1 MRDYLEE
8 LLGQL
13 PQGEEEELAAQW
25 LPPSGRWSGWDGA
38 IQDTLGELW
47 EALGGRFQELQ
58 RSTAERAALSSSD
71 ALGETAAFLT
81 AVLEEPREEP
91 TAPERG
97 VPGEKRRAASVW
109 IDTENA
115 GKGQLDIPERQE
127 EARRRPA
134 LLLQVQAL
142 ERASAQLPALVRI
155 GQRDGRPLSIQ
166 QNRGASDTLDG
177 EVFPTFRTAWRQAEG
192 WPGGQDPAQVVDRAF
207 QQDSRRYDRG
217 FSLY

>member
-47 EALGGRFQELQ
+47 EALGGRFQELK

-81 AVLEEPREEP
+81 AVLEGPQRGP
-91 TAPERG
+91 NAPG
-97 VPGEKRRAASVW
+97 WMPPGEERRAVSPQTDMGNTEEERL
-109 IDTENA
+109 DT
-115 GKGQLDIPERQE
+115 PERQE

-134 LLLQVQAL
+134 LLLQVRGVAVGVEIALLHHGQHPLAGGLAHIRVLVEHPGHRGHTAPGQPGDIPYGHPAAPFPGQA
-142 ERASAQLPALVRI
+142 
-155 GQRDGRPLSIQ
+155 
-166 QNRGASDTLDG
+166 
-177 EVFPTFRTAWRQAEG
+177 
-192 WPGGQDPAQVVDRAF
+192 
-207 QQDSRRYDRG
+207 
-217 FSLY
+217 

>member
-47 EALGGRFQELQ
+47 EALGGRFQELK

-81 AVLEEPREEP
+81 AVLEEPQRGP
-91 TAPERG
+91 NAPG
-97 VPGEKRRAASVW
+97 WMPPGEERRAVSPQTDMGNTEEERL
-109 IDTENA
+109 DT
-115 GKGQLDIPERQE
+115 PERQE

-166 QNRGASDTLDG
+166 QNRGASDTLDR
-177 EVFPTFRTAWRQAEG
+177 EVFPTFRRAWRQAEG

-207 QQDSRRYDRG
+207 QRDSRRYDRG